1 MLLLHRAKEA
11 SSSGLRSHQ
20 FLFVILAM
28 WNREAT
34 CNECTRATMVIHGV
48 GDDAEPCLQAVP
60 GSTQYE
66 ARSLAEQEK
75 ENLLTSEAVAQFLDR
90 VWPR

>member
-1 MLLLHRAKEA
+1 
-11 SSSGLRSHQ
+11 
-20 FLFVILAM
+20 
-28 WNREAT
+28 
-34 CNECTRATMVIHGV
+34 MVIHGV

-75 ENLLTSEAVAQFLDR
+75 ENLLTSEAVTQFLDR